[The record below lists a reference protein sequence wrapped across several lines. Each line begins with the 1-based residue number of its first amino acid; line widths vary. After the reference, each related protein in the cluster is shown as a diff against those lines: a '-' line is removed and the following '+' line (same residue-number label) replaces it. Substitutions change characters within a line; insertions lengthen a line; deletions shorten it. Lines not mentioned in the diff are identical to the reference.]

1 MKEKIKRILNLQ
13 KSAFIVVWAATILLA
28 ALYECGAETFQK
40 GIYEGNAQMEYIFQS
55 VCILLTICLIPLAL
69 RLFNLNLVKRIKE
82 LPLQEALKSY
92 RIWGDVRLSLL
103 FAPVMLGLT
112 FYYLTLNTT
121 GLFCA
126 CMALIASLFCVPSTN
141 RIINELDLP
150 ENLND

>member
-1 MKEKIKRILNLQ
+1 MKEQIKRILKLQ
-13 KSAFIVVWAATILLA
+13 IGGFIGIWAFPAFYAFLFEIGVL
-28 ALYECGAETFQK
+28 E
-40 GIYEGNAQMEYIFQS
+40 EGTYAGDAQMEYIFQS
-55 VCILLTICLIPLAL
+55 VCILLTIFLIPLAL

-82 LPLQEALKSY
+82 LPLQDALKSY

-103 FAPVMLGLT
+103 FAPVMISLT

-126 CMALIASLFCVPSTN
+126 CMALIASLFCVPSEN

-150 ENLND
+150 ENIND